1 MKILS
6 IGTSLAVGHFTE
18 GLVDMW
24 EMEHRESKDMANSF
38 QARRQGVRGAHAPS
52 GAKKVCLMGS
62 QKI

>member
-1 MKILS
+1 M
-6 IGTSLAVGHFTE
+6 GHFTE
-18 GLVDMW
+18 GLVGMW